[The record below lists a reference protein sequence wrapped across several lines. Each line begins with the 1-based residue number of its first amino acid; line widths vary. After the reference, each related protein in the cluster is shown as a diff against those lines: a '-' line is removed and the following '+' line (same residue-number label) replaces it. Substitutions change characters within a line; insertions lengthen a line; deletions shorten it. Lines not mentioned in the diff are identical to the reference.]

1 MGVHN
6 DLKQRNMLVMKASAG
21 SGKTYNLALQYI
33 RHLLFVPDENG
44 RLVPRRHGAGD
55 HILNAHR
62 LLLAI
67 TFTNKATDEMK
78 DRIVKELFRLAS
90 PGVKSDYLQ
99 EFVTQSGL
107 DEAQV
112 RGLARQAL
120 NELLFDYSNFNVSTI
135 DSFFQSVLRN
145 FTRELDRDFN
155 YDIQLEEDY
164 AVRVAVHNFLL
175 SLGREDKPTQV
186 DRWVKD
192 YQQHMLHGDPDKRRW
207 KFFDDGGELTA
218 FAKQINTEL
227 FRSRMDQIRKYLG
240 QVDDKGAFHSD
251 FTTIREFMKFVNAA
265 ANSCQEQAT
274 AQLDELR
281 HALQPMYD
289 NLSGNKTFKK
299 WLDKG
304 EEGQEL
310 SDTLAGSDSDKII
323 SQFLKGGVPDEAT
336 IGQLLSLVTGYF
348 KCRLWA
354 NFLRHINNNLGLL
367 GLLAM
372 IDIFLEDYRHE
383 TNSILIGDTNELIG
397 TVLDSGSEFVY
408 ERIGTT
414 ISHFLID
421 EFQDTSTKQY
431 ENFRGLLRES
441 LANGNFNML
450 IGDAKQSI
458 YRFRNA
464 DPTVFREKVDQD
476 FNEEIFCP
484 PVKPGEPT
492 SVNYRSSRNI
502 IQFNNRLFEGVINE
516 YRDNATVRDTYADV
530 EQGMPGDIDTGK
542 VPGYVRLLLG
552 EYGRLLD
559 DELIRQTVELMRG
572 QPSQGKEGEG
582 DRADAE
588 AEELNVLDI
597 LPGYLLKLH
606 ERYDWGQIGILVNT
620 NAIGNQVVECILEY
634 NKRAPAGRRINI
646 ISGESLLLNN
656 SPIIRRIV
664 AMLRFIDVTRFTA
677 DEDDEQDDVAL
688 SDVVRR
694 INRKRESDQRLYA
707 ALNVFIKAHSARPDA
722 TPQQVGVLLDESL
735 SGIAP
740 ATGDS
745 ADGSRTYKELLDV
758 MLPPGDELS
767 TLVSVV
773 ETIIAAFKNEGDAD
787 VDAETAFLLA
797 FQDTVMKFSA
807 QRNGGTVREFLKY
820 WDEKKGS
827 LAVSS
832 ADGGDAVNIM
842 TIHKA
847 KGLEFDCVV
856 IPFAQWNLTNN
867 PKEFT
872 YWMPRETFVD
882 VLRSMPVSSDCDKTL
897 VPPLLNVS
905 KSTLSQL
912 KDGGFIDGLAKSFVE
927 KQQTDVLIDNLNK
940 TYVAFTRPRTE
951 LHILGKEPAKP
962 RGGRNSRTSR
972 SAVIDTEPAKNLT
985 ELISRLA
992 PEIMVPMTAPQGT
1005 KVAWYEY
1012 GEMSSRDEI
1021 VAKMSG
1027 QSSDTRGI
1035 DVSHY
1040 PVMPIPVHLRVRV
1053 ENASSTRIRAG
1064 VRLHGLLS
1072 RIHDRDDVDLV
1083 ITYGKKHGIITDDPD
1098 DPCGIDNVIAHV
1110 RRPIMEQDG
1119 MVARW
1124 FDPHNTVYSERTITA
1139 ASTSLWDEDG
1149 IENLRP
1155 DRIIRRPDGTI
1166 LVIDYKSGERRDK
1179 QYCNQVKRY
1188 IDKLRLIFPGTPIAG
1203 RIWYVTHDLIL
1214 DESGKTLSMDT
1225 DTKTTR

>member
-1 MGVHN
+1 MKDTN
-6 DLKQRNMLVMKASAG
+6 KRNMLVMKASAG

-33 RHLLFVPDENG
+33 SHLLFVDDENG
-44 RLVPRRHGAGD
+44 RLVPRRQAAGG

-78 DRIVKELFRLAS
+78 DRIVKELYNLAT
-90 PGVKSDYLQ
+90 PGAKSDYLQ
-99 EFVTQSGL
+99 QFIALSGL

-112 RGLARQAL
+112 RDLARQAL

-135 DSFFQSVLRN
+135 DSFFQSILRN
-145 FTRELDRDFN
+145 FARELDRDFN

-164 AVRVAVHNFLL
+164 AVRVAVHKFLL

-227 FRSRMDQIRKYLG
+227 FRSRMDKIRDYLG
-240 QVDDKGAFHSD
+240 HVDEQGSFSSD
-251 FTTIREFMKFVNAA
+251 FSAIRQFMKFVNSAA
-265 ANSCQEQAT
+265 GSCMQQAT
-274 AQLDELR
+274 SMLGELR
-281 HALQPMYD
+281 NALQPLYG
-289 NLSGNKTFKK
+289 NLSGSKSFKK

-304 EEGQEL
+304 EGQEL
-310 SDTLAGSDSDKII
+310 SDTLIGSNSDKIA
-323 SQFLKGGVPDEAT
+323 SQFLKGGMPDHDT
-336 IGQLLSLVTGYF
+336 ISRLLSLVTGYF

-354 NFLRHINNNLGLL
+354 DFLGHINNNLGLL
-367 GLLAM
+367 GMLAM
-372 IDIFLEDYRHE
+372 IDLFLEDYRHE

-414 ISHFLID
+414 IAHFMID

-464 DPTVFREKVDQD
+464 DPTVFREKVDTD
-476 FNEEIFCP
+476 FNEEIYRP
-484 PVKPGEPT
+484 QVKPGEPT

-502 IQFNNRLFEGVINE
+502 ITFNNRLFQGVINE
-516 YRDNATVRDTYADV
+516 YRDNDTVRGTYGDV
-530 EQGMPGDIDTGK
+530 EQGMPGNIDAAK
-542 VPGYVRLLLG
+542 VPGYVRLMLG
-552 EYGRLLD
+552 EYSRLMD
-559 DELIRQTVELMRG
+559 DEVIRQAVELM
-572 QPSQGKEGEG
+572 QGEAQQDGNEDG
-582 DRADAE
+582 NENAAAHDRKLDI
-588 AEELNVLDI
+588 LDI

-620 NAIGNQVVECILEY
+620 NTIGNQVVECILDY
-634 NKRAPAGRRINI
+634 NKRAPAANRINI

-656 SPIIRRIV
+656 SPIIRRII
-664 AMLRFIDVTRFTA
+664 AMLRFIDVTQFAARD
-677 DEDDEQDDVAL
+677 DEDQDDMPVSEVA
-688 SDVVRR
+688 RR

-707 ALNVFIKAHSARPDA
+707 ALNVFIKALSSNPDA
-722 TPQQVGVLLDESL
+722 TPQQVGTMLDQCLANLSMTQGDGSFESTC
-735 SGIAP
+735 
-740 ATGDS
+740 ATSGDS
-745 ADGSRTYKELLDV
+745 QSYKELLDV
-758 MLPPGDELS
+758 MLPADNELS
-767 TLVSVV
+767 TLVSIV
-773 ETIIAAFKNEGDAD
+773 ETIIAAFKSDGDAE

-797 FQDTVMKFSA
+797 FQDTVMKFSS

-847 KGLEFDCVV
+847 KGLEFDCVI

-867 PKEFT
+867 PKELS

-882 VLRSMPVSSDCDKTL
+882 ALRTIPALGGCDENL

-905 KSTLSQL
+905 KSTLAQL
-912 KDGGFIDGLAKSFVE
+912 KDCGFIDGEAWKFVD
-927 KQQTDVLIDNLNK
+927 KQQSDVLIDNLNK

-951 LHILGKEPAKP
+951 LHILGKELPTT
-962 RGGRNSRTSR
+962 RGGRNGRASR
-972 SAVIDTEPAKNLT
+972 SAVSDDEPPKSLT
-985 ELISRLA
+985 ELMSRLA
-992 PEIMVPMTAPQGT
+992 PAIMNPIPGPQGST
-1005 KVAWYEY
+1005 VAWYEF
-1012 GEMSSRDEI
+1012 GMMSSRDEI
-1021 VAKMSG
+1021 VGKRG
-1027 QSSDTRGI
+1027 PQSSNTSGMEI
-1035 DVSHY
+1035 SQY
-1040 PVMPIPVHLRVRV
+1040 PVLPIPAYLRVRV
-1053 ENASSTRIRAG
+1053 ENASSTRIKAG

-1072 RIHDRDDVDLV
+1072 RIQDRDDVDRV
-1083 ITYGKKHGIITDDPD
+1083 ITYGKKHGIITDNPD
-1098 DPCGIDNVIAHV
+1098 DPCGIDNVMAHV
-1110 RRPIMEQDG
+1110 RRPILEQDG
-1119 MVARW
+1119 IVAQW
-1124 FDPHNTVYSERTITA
+1124 FDPRNTVYSERTITS
-1139 ASTSLWDEDG
+1139 ASTSIWDVDG

-1166 LVIDYKSGERRDK
+1166 LVIDYKSGERRDRK
-1179 QYCNQVKRY
+1179 YCSQVKRY
-1188 IDKLRLIFPGTPIAG
+1188 VDKLRLIFPGTTVAG
-1203 RIWYVTHDLIL
+1203 RIWYVTHDIVL
-1214 DESGKTLSMDT
+1214 DHNAHQLL
-1225 DTKTTR
+1225 